1 MERTAAAK
9 RKAPL
14 STLQRRVRARRD
26 EPEDI
31 PSEPSNQFQ
40 GEESSEDEGSEE
52 QSDEDVNNAES
63 QLSSEEDESE
73 DEGEDEGEDEDQ
85 VEDPSAAVS
94 QISFGALA
102 KAQASLPNIRRK
114 KGRKS
119 QGDEEE
125 EEEENGQDSNKRHKD
140 SSRSESKAKPL
151 VPHRTNKHAPTE
163 QSSKRPVT
171 RRREV
176 VLLHKPVARDPRFSA
191 AVQGRP
197 VDEERLRRAYGF
209 LDEYR
214 DSEMAQLREA
224 AKKTK
229 DAAAK
234 EELKRALASMEDKKK
249 AQQAREAERR
259 LLEEHRRREKELVK
273 QGKKPFY
280 LKRSEQ
286 KKQLLV
292 DRFASLKG
300 KQVDR
305 VIERRRKKLA
315 SKERREMPLAR
326 REART

>member
-14 STLQRRVRARRD
+14 SSLQRRVRARRD

-31 PSEPSNQFQ
+31 PSEPSDQSQ
-40 GEESSEDEGSEE
+40 GGESSGDEDSEE
-52 QSDEDVNNAES
+52 QSDDDEEDAES
-63 QLSSEEDESE
+63 DSSSEEEE
-73 DEGEDEGEDEDQ
+73 DE
-85 VEDPSAAVS
+85 VEDPSTAAS

-102 KAQASLPNIRRK
+102 KAQASLPKIRRG
-114 KGRKS
+114 KGRKGQKEEDS
-119 QGDEEE
+119 DSEEE
-125 EEEENGQDSNKRHKD
+125 DTSKRHKD
-140 SSRSESKAKPL
+140 PRSESKSKPSL
-151 VPHRTNKHAPTE
+151 PHRTNKHAPTE
-163 QSSKRPVT
+163 QSSKRQVT

-176 VLLHKPVARDPRFSA
+176 VSSNKPVARDPRFSA

-197 VDEERLRRAYGF
+197 IDEERLRRAYGF

-234 EELKRALASMEDKKK
+234 EELKRALASMEGKKK
-249 AQQAREAERR
+249 AQQAREAERK

-286 KKQLLV
+286 KKKLLV

-315 SKERREMPLAR
+315 SKERRDMPMAR
-326 REART
+326 REARS

>member
-14 STLQRRVRARRD
+14 SSLQRRVRARRD

-31 PSEPSNQFQ
+31 PSEPSDQSQ

-52 QSDEDVNNAES
+52 PSDEDVNGAES

-73 DEGEDEGEDEDQ
+73 DEDE
-85 VEDPSAAVS
+85 VEDPSAVVS

-114 KGRKS
+114 KGRKG

-125 EEEENGQDSNKRHKD
+125 EQDGEDNSKRHKD
-140 SSRSESKAKPL
+140 SRSESKAKSL
-151 VPHRTNKHAPTE
+151 APHRANKHAPTE
-163 QSSKRPVT
+163 QSSKRQVT

-176 VLLHKPVARDPRFSA
+176 VSSHKPVARDPRFSA

-197 VDEERLRRAYGF
+197 IDEERLRRAYGF

-214 DSEMAQLREA
+214 DSEMAQLRAA

-234 EELKRALASMEDKKK
+234 EELKRALASMEGKKK

-259 LLEEHRRREKELVK
+259 VLEEHRRREKELVK

-292 DRFASLKG
+292 DRFAGLKG

-326 REART
+326 REREPRT